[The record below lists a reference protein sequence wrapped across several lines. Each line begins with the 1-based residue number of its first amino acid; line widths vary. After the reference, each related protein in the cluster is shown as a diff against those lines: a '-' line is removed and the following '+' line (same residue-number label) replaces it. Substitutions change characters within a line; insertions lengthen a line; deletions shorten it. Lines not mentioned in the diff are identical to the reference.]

1 MNWITRMFSSR
12 SRSALVKEIH
22 RTRGFLRLV
31 SPAFDQS
38 FQLPDGFSLELAK
51 SAQKKR
57 GYFLF
62 NTYGGR
68 RCAINFAN
76 IHAIQHSESLE
87 IESSSYEIEGVRIYF
102 ASDAQ
107 PLEIFASYEEI
118 AMFFSDLA
126 SGAAAAQLAGWTIEK
141 ARVVLA
147 IASSEFQEYLDM
159 ECHD

>member
-12 SRSALVKEIH
+12 SRSALVKEIR

-62 NTYGGR
+62 NTYGGGN
-68 RCAINFAN
+68 AQSTLPISTQFN
-76 IHAIQHSESLE
+76 IRNRSKSNRAPMRS
-87 IESSSYEIEGVRIYF
+87 R
-102 ASDAQ
+102 A
-107 PLEIFASYEEI
+107 
-118 AMFFSDLA
+118 
-126 SGAAAAQLAGWTIEK
+126 
-141 ARVVLA
+141 
-147 IASSEFQEYLDM
+147 SEFISQVMRNPWKSLPHPRKLRCSIQTWHPVQLPHSWPDGQLRKRE
-159 ECHD
+159 